1 MHYITP
7 GKNDNIELQLPQV
20 WSSEWADAQIKYAD
34 LSVENL
40 SLMILM
46 HCSWYFS
53 FFVLFFIWV
62 LWPIKIISLILSRVN
77 HKHGAKM
84 GDPREKP
91 PDHPQAELG
100 HSFTCDLSKAR
111 TQSGEMT
118 SDLKISSLNHLAMVV
133 L

>member
-1 MHYITP
+1 MAADKIC
-7 GKNDNIELQLPQV
+7 LPDIIL
-20 WSSEWADAQIKYAD
+20 SAETKRK
-34 LSVENL
+34 SVENL

-46 HCSWYFS
+46 HCSSGTVVF
-53 FFVLFFIWV
+53 LFCFIIWV

-91 PDHPQAELG
+91 PDHLQAELG
-100 HSFTCDLSKAR
+100 HSLTCDPSKAR

-118 SDLKISSLNHLAMVV
+118 SDLDCYR
-133 L
+133 